1 MSRWTQPAADAG
13 LATLV
18 GVLVGI
24 AMSVAIEPAPG
35 SRPPDVIAYGLAA
48 IIGGVLLVRRRSPL
62 GVLLVTTACL
72 LLYYRLE
79 YPGITPAVPLA
90 VALYTAASGGLLAW
104 SLGVAALFVVL
115 GLTIR
120 PLHLG
125 EPILQVLTDMTAQAG
140 LLLAVVLLGETLRSR
155 RARLAEARERL
166 ALVEAGQER
175 EAARRTAEER
185 LRIAGEIHD
194 VLSHT
199 ITGIT
204 IQAALADDVLDDR
217 PADARTALRAIR
229 TSAREATIELRS
241 ALGLLRTDDG
251 EPPPHVPAPGLGQV
265 GELTGRARS
274 AGLEATVVVRGEA
287 RRLPPAVDLAAFR
300 VVQESV
306 TNTIRHANAKTV
318 RITLAYEPDALEV
331 EIVDDGRPR
340 EDRDRENDERT
351 ETGVSPGYGL
361 SGMEERASSL
371 GGTLAAAPLPG
382 GGFSVLVRMPTGDA
396 A

>member
-1 MSRWTQPAADAG
+1 MSRWTRPAADAG
-13 LATLV
+13 LAALV
-18 GVLVGI
+18 GILVGI
-24 AMSVAIEPAPG
+24 AMSVATEPALG
-35 SRPPDVIAYGLAA
+35 TRPPDAIAYGLAA
-48 IIGGVLLVRRRSPL
+48 VIGGVLLVRRRSPL
-62 GVLLVTTACL
+62 GVLLVTAACL

-90 VALYTAASGGLLAW
+90 VALYTAASRGLLVW
-104 SLGVAALFVVL
+104 SLGIAALFVVL
-115 GLTIR
+115 GLTVR

-125 EPILQVLTDMTAQAG
+125 EPILPVLTDMAAQAG
-140 LLLAVVLLGETLRSR
+140 LLLAVVLLGETLRGR
-155 RARLAEARERL
+155 RVRLAEADERL

-175 EAARRTAEER
+175 EAARRAAEER

-204 IQAALADDVLDDR
+204 IQAALADEVLDNR

-229 TSAREATIELRS
+229 TAAGEATAELRA

-251 EPPPHVPAPGLGQV
+251 EPPPRVPAPGLGQV
-265 GELTGRARS
+265 GELTGQARS
-274 AGLEATVVVRGEA
+274 AGLEATVIVRGEA

-306 TNTIRHANAKTV
+306 TNTIRHANARTV

-331 EIVDDGRPR
+331 EVVDDGRPR
-340 EDRDRENDERT
+340 EERGRRGDEHP
-351 ETGVSPGYGL
+351 EAGVTPGYGL
-361 SGMEERASSL
+361 SGMGERASSL
-371 GGTLAAAPLPG
+371 GGTLTAAPLPG
-382 GGFSVLVRMPTGDA
+382 GGFSVLVRMPTGDPA
-396 A
+396 

>member
-1 MSRWTQPAADAG
+1 MSRRTP
-13 LATLV
+13 LATDAALAVLV
-18 GVLVGI
+18 GVLVAV
-24 AMSVAIEPAPG
+24 AMSVAVEPVPG
-35 SRPPDVIAYGLAA
+35 ARPPDPVAYGIAA
-48 IIGGVLLVRRRSPL
+48 VVGGVLLARRRSPL
-62 GVLLVTTACL
+62 GVLLVTAACL

-90 VALYTAASGGLLAW
+90 VALYTAAAGGLLAW

-125 EPILQVLTDMTAQAG
+125 EPFLQVLTDMTAQAG
-140 LLLAVVLLGETLRSR
+140 LLLTVVLLGETLRSR
-155 RARLAEARERL
+155 RVRLAEARERL
-166 ALVEAGQER
+166 ALVEAGRER
-175 EAARRTAEER
+175 EAARRAAEER

-199 ITGIT
+199 ITGMT
-204 IQAALADDVLDDR
+204 VQAALADDVLDDR

-229 TSAREATIELRS
+229 TAAAEARIELRA
-241 ALGLLRTDDG
+241 ALGLLRADAG

-274 AGLEATVVVRGEA
+274 AGLEATLVVRGEA

-306 TNTIRHANAKTV
+306 TNTIRHANARTV
-318 RITLAYEPDALEV
+318 RITLAYEPDAIEV
-331 EIVDDGRPR
+331 EVVDDGRP
-340 EDRDRENDERT
+340 
-351 ETGVSPGYGL
+351 
-361 SGMEERASSL
+361 
-371 GGTLAAAPLPG
+371 PG
-382 GGFSVLVRMPTGDA
+382 GRPPQSATPPGHGLAGMAVFWNPARRFCSARKSRKLSRPTNSLS
-396 A
+396 